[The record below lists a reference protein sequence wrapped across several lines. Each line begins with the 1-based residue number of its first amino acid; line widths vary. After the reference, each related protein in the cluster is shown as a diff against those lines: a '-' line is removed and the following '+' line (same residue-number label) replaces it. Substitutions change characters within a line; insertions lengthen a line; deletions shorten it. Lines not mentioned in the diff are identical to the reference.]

1 MDMKEMLRRDFIHM
15 LGLGGAGVLLMP
27 GPALAQS
34 KTTFRMDEQNS
45 IHFLAGAFVPQF
57 LTKPI
62 DWEVKKFASS
72 GQGRVSAL
80 ARGAIDGITTSW
92 TYLIQ
97 IAFNQLPGTCL
108 AGMAGG
114 GSRLLVRADSGINSY
129 ADLKGK
135 KVGVVEFSFQDILF
149 IYAAKAKGLDPFKDI
164 HRLNLGSPAGVV
176 AALSTNQIDAC
187 AIWEPY
193 ASILML
199 DKGAKMISNL
209 QADAFG
215 VSNGGLYVHNDFI
228 KTYPELTQDVVNSVV
243 MATDYIVK
251 NKQKWVERA
260 MQVTGQSEA
269 IAEMAVDNCTPSV
282 DIPMATIRQISKAMY
297 ELGIQNRDVT
307 DELPKFVDYSFL
319 EKATGK
325 QKNALGFTA

>member
-1 MDMKEMLRRDFIHM
+1 MDMKELLRRDVIR
-15 LGLGGAGVLLMP
+15 LIGLGGAGAMLMP
-27 GPALAQS
+27 GSALAQS

-45 IHFLAGAFVPQF
+45 IHFLAGTFIPQF
-57 LTKPI
+57 LTKPL

-72 GQGRVSAL
+72 GQGRVAAL

-92 TYLIQ
+92 TYLVQ
-97 IAFNQLPGTCL
+97 IAFNNLPGTCL

-114 GSRLLVRADSGINSY
+114 GSRLLARADSGIKSY

-149 IYAAKAKGLDPFKDI
+149 IYAAKGKGLDPFKDI
-164 HRLNLGSPAGVV
+164 QRLNIGSPAGVV
-176 AALSTNQIDAC
+176 AAMSTKQVDAC

-199 DKGAKMISNL
+199 DQGATMISNL
-209 QADAFG
+209 RDDAFG

-228 KTYPELTQDVVNSVV
+228 KKYPDLTQDVVSAVV
-243 MATDYIVK
+243 KATDFIEK
-251 NKQKWVERA
+251 NKQQWVERA
-260 MQVTGQSEA
+260 MKVTGQSEA
-269 IAEMAVDNCTPSV
+269 VAKMAVDNCQPLV
-282 DIPMATIRQISKAMY
+282 DIPMGTIRQISKAMY
-297 ELGIQNRDVT
+297 ELGIQKGDVT
-307 DELPKFVDYSFL
+307 ADLPKFVDYSFL

-325 QKNALGFTA
+325 KKEALGFAA